1 LNTFINRCGNNLR
14 NSYRG
19 DWFKETMGVKL
30 DEPVAYI

>member
-1 LNTFINRCGNNLR
+1 LR